1 MSWSTLQNELASAS
15 RFWRAG
21 GLIVLRKTSI
31 AVAVALMMSGSSLP
45 AQTGAAASRCDP
57 KAKPAKLDFTLKD
70 VNGKPV
76 KLAAFAGKIVVLNFW
91 ATWCV
96 PCRAEIPA
104 LVELQAKYGRSGL
117 QVVGV
122 SIDDPAEKMK
132 PFVGQ
137 YKINY
142 PVLQA
147 LGNDAILDTYGPMVV
162 VPQTVV
168 IERGG
173 KMCTKHIGPVTRDA
187 LEQEIRGLL

>member
-1 MSWSTLQNELASAS
+1 VLQKTTTALTLALVMMAGSS
-15 RFWRAG
+15 RAG
-21 GLIVLRKTSI
+21 
-31 AVAVALMMSGSSLP
+31 
-45 AQTGAAASRCDP
+45 QTGAAASRCDP
-57 KAKPAKLDFTLKD
+57 RAKPAKLDFTLKD

-76 KLAAFAGKIVVLNFW
+76 KLADFAGKIVVLNFW

-132 PFVGQ
+132 PFIGQ